1 MDEPNPATFN
11 RDDSES
17 LDYDMLIIGAGLSG
31 IYSLASM
38 QQLGL
43 RTQVLERATD
53 LGGVW

>member
-1 MDEPNPATFN
+1 MGEPKPATFN

-17 LDYDMLIIGAGLSG
+17 LDYDMLIIGAGLTG

-43 RTQVLERATD
+43 RAQVLEGATD
-53 LGGVW
+53 LGGGW